1 MMYRPVTDVIIM
13 KQAITIKNRWVQRI
27 RKLLEELLENI
38 PNLLQPPR
46 RPVPVRV
53 PVNQRSQKGFEGHLP
68 NMRYPV
74 RLCSCRYYA
83 TMGATSGCQMNPFR
97 FIETIARLKWKTLMV
112 ANLKW
117 LHLELQRFTMMQ
129 NMMSSKIFPHFSFLY
144 CNFSQKF
151 QSQFRNQLVNS
162 SFSKT
167 NLVSPV
173 KSLNLALKALTNERH
188 LPLSEEQE
196 IHTQRI
202 WWKTP
207 ANAPVKSGI
216 RLNSS
221 LTPQYASET
230 ITLAKG
236 FGSSG
241 HVMEQSCGGA
251 YVDFPVDL
259 KISIPESTIL
269 NEETLGEIILS
280 LQMLERR
287 IAEVKKDLI
296 NLFQLGELPISFLYG
311 QNILRVHFPNCDKD
325 QLEALL
331 LEKNIQNG
339 TVKESFGSE
348 GNNEK
353 YDSVLS
359 DFDAFNSN
367 LGSSSL
373 ISSSYSLT
381 EEDFSRSHVW
391 SHNDIVMVE
400 PLSLEGLADHEM
412 VFA

>member
-1 MMYRPVTDVIIM
+1 MTNVIIM
-13 KQAITIKNRWVQRI
+13 KQAITFKNRWVQRI

-38 PNLLQPPR
+38 PNLLQPSR

-53 PVNQRSQKGFEGHLP
+53 PVNQSGQRGLGGNRP
-68 NMRYPV
+68 NLRYPKG
-74 RLCSCRYYA
+74 LYSCRYYA
-83 TMGATSGCQMNPFR
+83 TIGATSGCQMNPLR
-97 FIETIARLKWKTLMV
+97 FFEAIARLEWKTLMV

-129 NMMSSKIFPHFSFLY
+129 NMLSSKIFPQASFLY

-151 QSQFRNQLVNS
+151 QSQFRNQLVNN
-162 SFSKT
+162 SFFQT

-173 KSLNLALKALTNERH
+173 MSLNIALKALTNERH

-216 RLNSS
+216 RLNRS
-221 LTPQYASET
+221 LSPRFASEA

-241 HVMEQSCGGA
+241 HVMEQACGGS
-251 YVDFPVDL
+251 YVDFAVDL
-259 KISIPESTIL
+259 KLSIPEITIL
-269 NEETLGEIILS
+269 NEETLGEILLS
-280 LQMLERR
+280 LQVLERR
-287 IAEVKKDLI
+287 IAEVKKDLV
-296 NLFQLGELPISFLYG
+296 NLFELGELPISFLYG
-311 QNILRVHFPNCDKD
+311 QNILRVHFPNCDRE

-331 LEKNIQNG
+331 LEKNIENG
-339 TVKESFGSE
+339 TVKETFCSE

-353 YDSVLS
+353 YNSILS
-359 DFDAFNSN
+359 DSDAVNSK
-367 LGSSSL
+367 LGSSSV
-373 ISSSYSLT
+373 ISSSSSIT
-381 EEDFSRSHVW
+381 EDDSSHSHVW
-391 SHNDIVMVE
+391 SNNDIVMVE
-400 PLSLEGLADHEM
+400 PLSLAELADRAM